1 MTRTLMECCVYGK
14 VLKQEKSARLLEDW
28 FLCGMIRGLRG
39 ENGALWQA
47 GVKIVYEL
55 CSDWNRDPEE
65 TIRRFKKG
73 NENEWLASVLPSKGR
88 ISFYQVCEYLQEKEL
103 YQTYQW
109 ACAFVHGQD
118 IHSKMRP
125 FKFYDS
131 TYHLLTVMM
140 YCIFRAIRLFPVSE
154 KLEAEMQDLERGLA
168 ALWGTTSWDHG
179 HELSTHPLWRAGQAL
194 PSHRQ

>member
-1 MTRTLMECCVYGK
+1 MSFAATGTAIQRK
-14 VLKQEKSARLLEDW
+14 R
-28 FLCGMIRGLRG
+28 F
-39 ENGALWQA
+39 A
-47 GVKIVYEL
+47 GSKRAMKTSGWLL
-55 CSDWNRDPEE
+55 CSRAKAESASIKLANTYRKRSA
-65 TIRRFKKG
+65 IRRI
-73 NENEWLASVLPSKGR
+73 N
-88 ISFYQVCEYLQEKEL
+88 
-103 YQTYQW
+103 W

-118 IHSKMRP
+118 IRSKMHP

-179 HELSTHPLWRAGQAL
+179 HEPRPRTEHASPVTCWTSSPLASSMRCRTSTVSAMTSRPGISPQSILINDQNHREYNRERSRRPLEQAF
-194 PSHRQ
+194 

>member
-1 MTRTLMECCVYGK
+1 
-14 VLKQEKSARLLEDW
+14 
-28 FLCGMIRGLRG
+28 MIRGLRG

-118 IHSKMRP
+118 IRSKMHP

-179 HELSTHPLWRAGQAL
+179 HELSTRPL
-194 PSHRQ
+194 

>member
-1 MTRTLMECCVYGK
+1 M
-14 VLKQEKSARLLEDW
+14 
-28 FLCGMIRGLRG
+28 
-39 ENGALWQA
+39 A
-47 GVKIVYEL
+47 GF
-55 CSDWNRDPEE
+55 CAPEQ
-65 TIRRFKKG
+65 RP
-73 NENEWLASVLPSKGR
+73 N

-118 IHSKMRP
+118 IRSKMHP
-125 FKFYDS
+125 FTFYDS

-140 YCIFRAIRLFPVSE
+140 YCTFRAIRLFPVSE

-179 HELSTHPLWRAGQAL
+179 HKLSTRPL
-194 PSHRQ
+194 

>member
-1 MTRTLMECCVYGK
+1 M
-14 VLKQEKSARLLEDW
+14 
-28 FLCGMIRGLRG
+28 
-39 ENGALWQA
+39 A
-47 GVKIVYEL
+47 GF
-55 CSDWNRDPEE
+55 CAPEQ
-65 TIRRFKKG
+65 RP
-73 NENEWLASVLPSKGR
+73 N

-118 IHSKMRP
+118 IRSKML
-125 FKFYDS
+125 YDS

-179 HELSTHPLWRAGQAL
+179 HALSTHPL
-194 PSHRQ
+194 